1 LQSLALAWLPRVDG
15 VFLTADPQQLVLQGS
30 VANIPLV
37 TGDCD
42 DEGTLFSFSTLNITS
57 VYHLYHL
64 ASLIFSPLFST
75 DTQLAQYLQ
84 TYWFP
89 TAPAAAIQQL
99 LVYYPQDPTQGS
111 PYNTGILNQL
121 SSQYKR
127 IASIQGDAAW
137 QAPRRFFLQQRS
149 SMQKTWAFRE

>member
-1 LQSLALAWLPRVDG
+1 VDG
-15 VFLTADPQQLVLQGS
+15 VFLTDNPQQLVLQGS

-57 VYHLYHL
+57 VYYL
-64 ASLIFSPLFST
+64 LILVKLIYLPFCST
-75 DTQLAQYLQ
+75 DDQLAAYLQ

-89 TAPAAAIQQL
+89 TAPAATIQQL

-111 PYNTGILNQL
+111 PYDTGTLNQL

-127 IASIQGDAAW
+127 IASIQGDASF
-137 QAPRRFFLQQRS
+137 QGPRRFFLEQRS
-149 SMQKTWAFRE
+149 SMQNTWAFRELD